1 MIIINNKFD
10 IGEEVFSIWSVP
22 LKKKCDMCEGDGVIE
37 YNGKSMRCPQCKGA
51 KFLVNDKYKLWEV
64 MPQKLKVY
72 SIKASTNG
80 TEVNIKYKASGWNR
94 GEMNLFKTLEEAQ
107 ARCDELNHADDR

>member
-1 MIIINNKFD
+1 MIAINNKFE

-22 LKKKCDMCEGDGVIE
+22 LKHKCDMCDGEGFIE
-37 YNGKSMRCPQCKGA
+37 YKEKGRRCPQCKGV
-51 KFLVNDKYKLWEV
+51 KFLINDKYKFWEV

-80 TEVNIKYKASGWNR
+80 VGINIKYKASGYNR

-107 ARCDELNHADDR
+107 VRCDELNHIKE